1 MDFWKDG
8 RNQENN
14 FCPGTVCACQT
25 LNFDEEVI
33 WARKNL
39 GYAGKRGKITS
50 HTAQETCNA
59 GKRFYDEGYAEGKH
73 GVTDFA
79 RSVWGLNISNEGFEN
94 KRNSIRWARSSPKEA
109 SGKSGPT
116 GREAATRGRRRPP
129 HQGRGAARGTIF
141 SVCGHAA
148 QDSPSDDLLGEFD
161 RNCSHQG
168 VCGRARVQ

>member
-79 RSVWGLNISNEGFEN
+79 RSVWGLNISNEGFET
-94 KRNSIRWARSSPKEA
+94 KRNLIRRALKVQKKSPGNPA
-109 SGKSGPT
+109 PT
-116 GREAATRGRRRPP
+116 GREAATRGRRATAASRPRSC
-129 HQGRGAARGTIF
+129 Q
-141 SVCGHAA
+141 
-148 QDSPSDDLLGEFD
+148 
-161 RNCSHQG
+161 RN
-168 VCGRARVQ
+168 